1 MAKVKVAIEEILCKV
16 FEVEVPDEV
25 LEERDTWTIL
35 EKAKNMYYDE
45 EVVLTSDDFSG
56 TKNIAIVD
64 DRCPTEWEDF

>member
-25 LEERDTWTIL
+25 LEEKDTWTIL

-45 EVVLTSDDFSG
+45 EVVLTSDDFDG
-56 TKNIAIVD
+56 IKNISIVD